1 MSSEVASTETYR
13 IYAVKYA
20 TRNAKRIDH
29 FLDKANVTNPDGP
42 MPMDYFVWAVQ
53 NSSRTIV
60 VDTGFAE
67 PAGTRRGRTFLRQP
81 SEGLKLIGVDAS
93 AIEDVVITHM
103 HYDHAGTVS
112 DFTNARLHLQ
122 EQELRWVTS
131 SEMFE
136 RGARGSFEVDDV
148 VNIVHGLYDERV
160 RLHDGDWEIAPGISV
175 HLVGGHTPG
184 IQIVRVNTDRGWVVL
199 ASDSTHYY
207 ENMETGRPFATT
219 HDAAKVLA
227 GFDLLKELATSE
239 KHIVPGHDPL
249 VVQRY
254 PAASKELE
262 GVALR
267 LDAEPAY

>member
-1 MSSEVASTETYR
+1 LSSTETYR

-20 TRNAKRIDH
+20 TRNAKRADH
-29 FLDKANVTNPDGP
+29 FLDKTDVPNPDGP

-53 NSSRTIV
+53 SPSRILV

-81 SEGLKLIGVDAS
+81 ADGLKLIGIDAGV
-93 AIEDVVITHM
+93 IEDVIITHM

-112 DFTNARLHLQ
+112 DFAKARLHLQ

-148 VNIVHGLYDERV
+148 VNIVRGLYDERV
-160 RLHDGDWEIAPGISV
+160 RLHDGDWEIAPGVSV

-184 IQIVRVNTDRGWVVL
+184 IQIVRVNTERGPVVL
-199 ASDSTHYY
+199 ASDTTHYY
-207 ENMETGRPFATT
+207 ENMETRRPFVTT

-227 GFDLLKELATSE
+227 GFDLLHELAASE

-249 VVQRY
+249 VMQRY

-262 GVALR
+262 GVAIR
-267 LDAEPAY
+267 LDAEPTY

>member
-1 MSSEVASTETYR
+1 LTSSETYR

-20 TRNAKRIDH
+20 TRNARRADH
-29 FLDKANVTNPDGP
+29 FLDKSSVPNPDGP

-81 SEGLKLIGVDAS
+81 AEGLKLVGIDAA

-112 DFTNARLHLQ
+112 DFSKARLHLQ
-122 EQELRWVTS
+122 EDELRWVTS

-148 VNIVHGLYDERV
+148 VNIVRGLYDERV
-160 RLHDGDWEIAPGISV
+160 RLHDGDWEVAPGVSV

-184 IQIVRVNTDRGWVVL
+184 IQTVRVNTERGWVVL
-199 ASDSTHYY
+199 ASDTTHYY

-219 HDAAKVLA
+219 HDAAKVIK
-227 GFDLLKELATSE
+227 GFEMLRELAASE
-239 KHIVPGHDPL
+239 RHIVPGHDPL

-254 PAASKELE
+254 PAASKELA

-267 LDAEPAY
+267 LDAEPTY